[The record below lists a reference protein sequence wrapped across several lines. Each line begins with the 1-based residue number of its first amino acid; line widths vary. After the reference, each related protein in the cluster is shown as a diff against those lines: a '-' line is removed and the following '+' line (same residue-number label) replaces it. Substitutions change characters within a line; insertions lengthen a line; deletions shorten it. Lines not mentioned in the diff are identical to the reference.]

1 MFLAVMVSVYADA
14 TGGLDSLLQQS
25 RVELNAAMAPQLCA
39 RCDIEITRRNDSR
52 EHIVANAIGG
62 RRKVRGFFCRK
73 CNSSAGGKWD
83 AAAANQLNFL
93 ALHLTRRRDRG
104 EVPPG
109 HYTTLPGMPV
119 RVHPD
124 GHLSFPRS
132 APEVV
137 ERGSGVEIR
146 ARVTTRKEARELL
159 QGFKRSYP
167 KLNVEESMQGVVEE
181 QKYLSE
187 KVGDVCYFG
196 GPQSGRSIVKSAF
209 ALAVASGVVAQTCN
223 QARPYLKCEDGEP
236 CFGYYYE
243 RDLVTNRPID
253 RVFHCVAIKGDPVTG
268 KLFGYVELFSV
279 YRMIVGL
286 SDQYCGIPLFNSYA
300 IDPTSGEELDFDFDL
315 SLTEDEV
322 RTAISNQQDYTAE
335 LVLAFESAVAIAQ
348 SRSFAGEQM
357 RVAKVAWTGAVA
369 KLGLS
374 PGQEMTAEIAT
385 ALSREIVS
393 RMQPFLAHLISARR
407 PPTIA
412 RPQTQACPEK

>member
-1 MFLAVMVSVYADA
+1 MPPPRTNSNFSPFTLRF
-14 TGGLDSLLQQS
+14 GGT
-25 RVELNAAMAPQLCA
+25 AAKHGPVITQLF
-39 RCDIEITRRNDSR
+39 S
-52 EHIVANAIGG
+52 GQP
-62 RRKVRGFFCRK
+62 VRLHPEG
-73 CNSSAGGKWD
+73 
-83 AAAANQLNFL
+83 
-93 ALHLTRRRDRG
+93 HLT
-104 EVPPG
+104 
-109 HYTTLPGMPV
+109 
-119 RVHPD
+119 
-124 GHLSFPRS
+124 FQRS
-132 APEVV
+132 APEVRN
-137 ERGSGVEIR
+137 RGSRVEIR
-146 ARVTTRKEARELL
+146 ARVTTRQEARKLL
-159 QGFKRSYP
+159 QGFKRRYP
-167 KLNVEESMQGVVEE
+167 KLDVEEAMRGMVEE
-181 QKYLSE
+181 QNYLSE
-187 KVGDVCYFG
+187 KVGAVCNFG
-196 GPQSGRSIVKSAF
+196 GPQSGRSVVKSAF
-209 ALAVASGVVAQTCN
+209 ALAVASGVVPQTCN
-223 QARPYLKCEDGEP
+223 QARPYLKSEDGEP

-243 RDLVTNRPID
+243 RDLVINRPID

-393 RMQPFLAHLISARR
+393 RMQPFLAHLHFCA
-407 PPTIA
+407 
-412 RPQTQACPEK
+412 QTSDRGGAQNALTRWGVNHRICGRFGLPDRSPMAEII